1 MAILVNVV
9 MLLTKLTKTVNIDVW
24 NIWHMDFTGDIAY
37 TVTGNFGVGILGV
50 VVHAAILAGVG
61 VGMYESFED
70 AVAQTVQITRRYEPN
85 HANDNVYGKN
95 YETYLALYEN
105 LKDLMKRNAE

>member
-24 NIWHMDFTGDIAY
+24 NIWHMAFTGDIAY
-37 TVTGNFGVGILGV
+37 TVTGNFGVGI
-50 VVHAAILAGVG
+50 
-61 VGMYESFED
+61 YESFED

>member
-24 NIWHMDFTGDIAY
+24 NIWHMAFTGDIAY

-50 VVHAAILAGVG
+50 VVHAAILA
-61 VGMYESFED
+61 GMYESFED

>member
-24 NIWHMDFTGDIAY
+24 NIWHMAFTGDIAY

-61 VGMYESFED
+61 VGESE
-70 AVAQTVQITRRYEPN
+70 RS
-85 HANDNVYGKN
+85 H
-95 YETYLALYEN
+95 ETQCGMICEIKYSY
-105 LKDLMKRNAE
+105 K

>member
-1 MAILVNVV
+1 
-9 MLLTKLTKTVNIDVW
+9 
-24 NIWHMDFTGDIAY
+24 
-37 TVTGNFGVGILGV
+37 
-50 VVHAAILAGVG
+50 
-61 VGMYESFED
+61 MYESFED